1 MILSLIQF
9 DNTLKYHACGKQT
22 EGRRGK
28 QGREEKTE
36 VTEVGGVKG
45 RGKVGREERTPN
57 ILKVTS
63 KLSMATSSQV
73 LFSQPESELAF
84 GPQLRVSSRE

>member
-36 VTEVGGVKG
+36 VTEVGGGERKG
-45 RGKVGREERTPN
+45 K
-57 ILKVTS
+57 
-63 KLSMATSSQV
+63 
-73 LFSQPESELAF
+73 
-84 GPQLRVSSRE
+84 SRERREDPKYS

>member
-1 MILSLIQF
+1 MWKT
-9 DNTLKYHACGKQT
+9 D
-22 EGRRGK
+22 RRQERK
-28 QGREEKTE
+28 ARQRRENRSNGS
-36 VTEVGGVKG
+36 GGVKG

-73 LFSQPESELAF
+73 LFSQPESKLAF